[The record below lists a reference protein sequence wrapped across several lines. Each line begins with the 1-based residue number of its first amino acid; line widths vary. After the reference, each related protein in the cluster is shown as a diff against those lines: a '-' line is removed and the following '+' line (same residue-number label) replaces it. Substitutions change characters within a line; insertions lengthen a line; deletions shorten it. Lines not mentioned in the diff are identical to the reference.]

1 MELNVQLDH
10 VHLLVMVPRKVS
22 VSTFVGTVK
31 GRTATWVF
39 NSLGNSS
46 AARSGVI
53 GFGLVDIA
61 LIRSV
66 WTSRKCAR
74 TCSTRR
80 NENAKPGSEVE
91 SSN

>member
-39 NSLGNSS
+39 NSFGNSS

-74 TCSTRR
+74 VQYQEKRER
-80 NENAKPGSEVE
+80 QAGQRGWEF
-91 SSN
+91 